1 MSSFV
6 LSVSHPGFSDVLL
19 SPRVKILN
27 GSGGISGAGQNSL
40 NLLQWNHL
48 RSVEGEKNAISSFSE
63 TPLLPLD
70 LCSLPSCSP
79 APPPPP
85 SFTVSPPVFCPSLIP
100 TLPTLPQWNLC
111 PVSPHHVGLKVTA
124 CCEDYCMWKRT
135 YVLWTQLLY
144 FWCCE
149 LHPHSAQAV
158 ASSLLRAAGKEV
170 RRPFLAAHLPSPQ
183 LSPLPER

>member
-63 TPLLPLD
+63 TPLRPLD

-79 APPPPP
+79 APPPTPHFHRLSTSFLSFLNPHSSNFAPVKSVP
-85 SFTVSPPVFCPSLIP
+85 SFSSPCWS
-100 TLPTLPQWNLC
+100 
-111 PVSPHHVGLKVTA
+111 KVTA